1 GLTTIGISAKK
12 ASEGKGNYYVA
23 SNTTLANAYFNNDQ
37 NLNFMTV
44 EAVMVS
50 VDIPKSEA
58 RVMLYF
64 SLNGLLNSGI
74 AGTYPQSPF
83 SMNLTVGTQVFRFP
97 AGHSIIPQLATF
109 TMEGDVNSYPF
120 DSFKVSYPV
129 YGTYID
135 ASRKQQQ
142 IPMNLLLDGMP
153 AGFSVSYD
161 TVTLTDADT
170 HTEIYSVGNVIR
182 TQTCRT
188 VAIFIAILM
197 WSLCLACSA
206 FTASMFVFNKKA
218 EGSYLG
224 FHTALLFALPSIR
237 NAMPL
242 APPIGS
248 LIDQMVLVWN
258 MMILALCVLCQFLRL
273 ITQVAEG
280 GYKKILNPDDK
291 EEEKKEEKKPLT
303 V

>member
-1 GLTTIGISAKK
+1 MKITPKQKLVIVAVGIALYFGIIISGLTTIGISAKK
-12 ASEGKGNYYVA
+12 ASKGKGNYYVT

-74 AGTYPQSPF
+74 TGTYPQSPF
-83 SMNLTVGTQVFRFP
+83 SMN
-97 AGHSIIPQLATF
+97 
-109 TMEGDVNSYPF
+109 
-120 DSFKVSYPV
+120 
-129 YGTYID
+129 
-135 ASRKQQQ
+135 

-197 WSLCLACSA
+197 WSLCLACSP